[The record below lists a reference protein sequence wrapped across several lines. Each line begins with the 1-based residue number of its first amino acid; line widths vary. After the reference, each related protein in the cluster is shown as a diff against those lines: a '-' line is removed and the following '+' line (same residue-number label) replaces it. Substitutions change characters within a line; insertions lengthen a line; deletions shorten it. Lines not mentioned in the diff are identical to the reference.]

1 MTENEHLY
9 EYKQEVQVPPLAMV
23 DDLLIVTECGNKTVM
38 ANSYINAKSN
48 LKKLQFGT
56 DKCHKMHVGR
66 KKVNGVCPDIYVD
79 GWKVKE
85 VSEVETGESTLLDE
99 FDGQE
104 KMDEVSE
111 EKYLGDILSDDGRNM
126 KNILARAAK
135 GTGIV
140 SQIMCI
146 LEEIFF
152 GKYYFEV
159 AVVLRNSLLLSSVL
173 VNSEAWYNLKKEE
186 IEKLEQVDEMLL
198 RKVLECPGTTP
209 KEMVYLELNCV
220 PIRFIIKSRR
230 LNFLSYILREDKSS
244 LMYCF
249 LKAQLRNPSK
259 NDWVQTV
266 MEDMKEL
273 NIDLE
278 IEEIENIPVETYKD
292 LIRSKI
298 QEGALE
304 YLNNQK
310 SKHSKVLHIMH
321 DKMTMQDYLCPN
333 EINQEEAKFIF
344 QLRTRMVDVKT
355 NYGGRHTDDLC
366 PLCKDEEDTQ
376 QHLLVCPHLDGAEVA
391 LRAPD
396 YEDLFREGVQ
406 PKIKISRIMHSR
418 YAKRKVL
425 LKKEKEDAKGPSDP
439 ECWWW

>member
-1 MTENEHLY
+1 MR
-9 EYKQEVQVPPLAMV
+9 
-23 DDLLIVTECGNKTVM
+23 C
-38 ANSYINAKSN
+38 
-48 LKKLQFGT
+48 LK
-56 DKCHKMHVGR
+56 R
-66 KKVNGVCPDIYVD
+66 
-79 GWKVKE
+79 
-85 VSEVETGESTLLDE
+85 
-99 FDGQE
+99 
-104 KMDEVSE
+104 
-111 EKYLGDILSDDGRNM
+111 DILSDDGRNM

-159 AVVLRNSLLLSSVL
+159 AVVLRNSLLLSSIL

-186 IEKLEQVDEMLL
+186 VKKLEQVDEMLL
-198 RKVLECPGTTP
+198 RKVLECPVTTP
-209 KEMVYLELNCV
+209 KEMIYLELNCL

-230 LNFLSYILREDKSS
+230 LNFLAYILREDKFS
-244 LMYCF
+244 LIYCF

-259 NDWVQTV
+259 NDWIQTV
-266 MEDMKEL
+266 LEDMKDL
-273 NIDLE
+273 KIDLE

-310 SKHSKVLHIMH
+310 SKHSKVLHMKH

-366 PLCKDEEDTQ
+366 PLCRDEVDTQ

-396 YEDLFREGVQ
+396 YDDLFREGVQ
-406 PKIKISRIMHSR
+406 PKIKISRIMQSR

-439 ECWWW
+439 ECW